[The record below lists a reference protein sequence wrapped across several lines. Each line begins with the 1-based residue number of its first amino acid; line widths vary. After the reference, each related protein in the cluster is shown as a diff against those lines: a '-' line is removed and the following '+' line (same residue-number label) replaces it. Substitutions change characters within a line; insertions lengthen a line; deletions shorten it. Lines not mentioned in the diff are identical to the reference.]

1 MSKNSFGQ
9 SVAIFL
15 VIIGILYVIG
25 IIGEAGEP
33 KCIKAGCNN
42 KRASDSNYCYLHES
56 SGSRYSSY
64 GSSTYDSKYSDS
76 SSAGDQESTNRTQRR
91 TALKTA
97 LMILMMMDMTISTWT
112 AITIMTDMTAIVI
125 MRMEWMMRWTRLGR
139 IGKDAFK
146 SEKDKQSKKV

>member
-25 IIGEAGEP
+25 TIGEAGEP

-56 SGSRYSSY
+56 SSSRFSSY
-64 GSSTYDSKYSDS
+64 
-76 SSAGDQESTNRTQRR
+76 
-91 TALKTA
+91 
-97 LMILMMMDMTISTWT
+97 
-112 AITIMTDMTAIVI
+112 
-125 MRMEWMMRWTRLGR
+125 
-139 IGKDAFK
+139 
-146 SEKDKQSKKV
+146 